1 MFQKFTPTK
10 IQLLNT
16 TLKQKN
22 LQGGQHHF
30 GSLKAFFA
38 SWPYRLRKQTPQ
50 KLPLTPRQIPDR
62 QIVLKSKVFCR
73 HWWQLVPFV
82 SYFLNDTVSATPSN
96 ISSVMSSG
104 FRSAFGSNLLCM
116 AGRRCLG

>member
-1 MFQKFTPTK
+1 MLL
-10 IQLLNT
+10 QLYNIEA
-16 TLKQKN
+16 KN

-104 FRSAFGSNLLCM
+104 FKGILISEGILTLVPLPTKSAK
-116 AGRRCLG
+116 